1 MSKIL
6 QSIIVPKSFLWKLT
20 LLNIFIIVGAILVS
34 GWSIY
39 HTACFLVNGM
49 YDTSLSGQQYFN
61 KTLFK
66 YVLLYA
72 AIAVL
77 ISSVVHFY
85 FTKRLFKPIKNLI
98 ESTKTL
104 KRGTYPKPLPEIYK
118 DEIGQLIVNYNEL
131 TNQLKQNEQYRTKL
145 IADISHELRTP
156 ISNLTG
162 YLHALTFG
170 DVTPSRELFEALHGQ
185 AKQLTVL
192 IEQMRLLNDGN
203 NATSKSRLKE
213 NIQLKTVIEESVK
226 AFDWKIKQEN
236 IKILIDV
243 EEAAVSIHPENM
255 FQILNNLIDNAIRY
269 FEGEGP
275 ICIHGEKKKL
285 SYRVSVSNPGQAI
298 EKEAQ
303 QYLFDRFYRV
313 DLSRNRKTGGA
324 GLGLAIVKELIANYD
339 GEIEVQSKDGRN
351 TFTLIFPIEDC

>member
-1 MSKIL
+1 MSKFL
-6 QSIIVPKSFLWKLT
+6 QSLIVPKSFLWKLT
-20 LLNIFIIVGAILVS
+20 FLNIIIIAGAILLS

-39 HTACFLVNGM
+39 HTACFLVDGM
-49 YDTSLSGQQYFN
+49 YDTSFSGQQFN
-61 KTLFK
+61 KTLYK

-77 ISSVVHFY
+77 VSSGVHFY
-85 FTKRLFKPIKNLI
+85 FTKKLLKPIKNLI

-104 KRGTYPKPLPEIYK
+104 RHGTYPEPLPEIYK
-118 DEIGQLIVNYNEL
+118 DEIGQLIANYNEL

-162 YLHALTFG
+162 YLHALKFG
-170 DVTPSRELFEALHGQ
+170 DVTPNRELFEALHGQ
-185 AKQLTVL
+185 AEQLTVL
-192 IEQMRLLNDGN
+192 IEQMRLLNGGN
-203 NATSKSRLKE
+203 DAHLKSRMKE
-213 NIQLKTVIEESVK
+213 NIQLKTVIEESLR
-226 AFDWKIKQEN
+226 AFDWKLKQEN
-236 IKILIDV
+236 IRVLTDV
-243 EEAAVSIHPENM
+243 EEASVSFHPDNM
-255 FQILNNLIDNAIRY
+255 YQILNNLIDNSIRY

-275 ICIHGEKKKL
+275 ICIRGEKKKM
-285 SYRVSVSNPGQAI
+285 SYCVSVSNPGQEI

-324 GLGLAIVKELIANYD
+324 GLGLAIVKELIEND
-339 GEIEVQSKDGRN
+339 GGEIAVQSENGRN
-351 TFTLIFPIEDC
+351 TFSFSFPIDN